1 MSEDPVPY
9 LVHAVWPASGAAT
22 LIDDGPGRSRPTPD
36 YWRVWLNRPEL
47 APVDESCVAERAL
60 HQALLDDPLRGAI
73 AGQIEAMR
81 DPDVRE
87 NYRLFLGFRDAV
99 QRAGTLEAAWAGFF
113 RAGEI
118 RVPPLFL
125 DLLAQAIAA
134 RALADVDDAFQWRA
148 AELLFRRQ
156 RVQVQEGRVLS
167 ADADTLDRLQ
177 QTGGLGSIGQLLRQ
191 AGATLPEAQV
201 QVLGPDNGGAYLA
214 SRAIDDH
221 HPFVLDLTH
230 EVQQHLSHGL
240 TLTMTRSQSGLKA
253 LAAVLE
259 RWVLHT
265 QGVRVHITPEPRVDD
280 PAWRW
285 HIGLDVEASA
295 LLNDLYEGEPV
306 DEARLGRLISLFRL
320 RFDNPAEQR
329 EDLRGKPV
337 YLGLA
342 MSPQGQLK
350 LKPQNLLLNLP
361 LAPGQ

>member
-1 MSEDPVPY
+1 
-9 LVHAVWPASGAAT
+9 
-22 LIDDGPGRSRPTPD
+22 
-36 YWRVWLNRPEL
+36 
-47 APVDESCVAERAL
+47 
-60 HQALLDDPLRGAI
+60 
-73 AGQIEAMR
+73 
-81 DPDVRE
+81 
-87 NYRLFLGFRDAV
+87 
-99 QRAGTLEAAWAGFF
+99 
-113 RAGEI
+113 
-118 RVPPLFL
+118 
-125 DLLAQAIAA
+125 
-134 RALADVDDAFQWRA
+134 
-148 AELLFRRQ
+148 
-156 RVQVQEGRVLS
+156 
-167 ADADTLDRLQ
+167 
-177 QTGGLGSIGQLLRQ
+177 
-191 AGATLPEAQV
+191 V

-361 LAPGQ
+361 LAAGQ